1 MSSEVKTY
9 ILGMAKSPLKVDKGS
24 YNGIADGFAKSIQS
38 GPARSLELD
47 FLRLVYAASTLRS
60 KGHTVHAYL
69 MVTTPQIVE
78 MVDNWEKKYQ
88 AEGLV
93 TVRHP
98 ELTKKE
104 IDNLVSEKTKNRTA
118 NTPFSV
124 NKETNARADQGRNLI
139 EEKLVAYIEAKHGVG
154 ESIKKEKEMPFQV
167 RWDYCRVM
175 TGEVVVD

>member
-69 MVTTPQIVE
+69 MVTTPQIVAT
-78 MVDNWEKKYQ
+78 VKNWESKYE

-93 TVRHP
+93 NI
-98 ELTKKE
+98 LDADLKQDE
-104 IDNLVSEKTKNRTA
+104 IEILVSEKTKNRAA
-118 NTPFSV
+118 NTPYSV
-124 NKETNARADQGRNLI
+124 NKKTKARADQGRDLI
-139 EEKLVAYIEAKHGVG
+139 EKKLIDYIEAEHGVG
-154 ESIKKEKEMPFQV
+154 ETVDKGNEMPFQI
-167 RWDYCRVM
+167 RWDYCRVL